1 MQKHLASRPSQ
12 LMKLSLFSF
21 TGVCSQEGMGVGF
34 SACITGHMTRGSASR
49 GRGSASK
56 GGVCSQGWGL
66 HQGVWGGSASNG
78 VSAYREG
85 RGLHIGGWTDPP
97 RRN

>member
-1 MQKHLASRPSQ
+1 
-12 LMKLSLFSF
+12 
-21 TGVCSQEGMGVGF
+21 MGVGF

-49 GRGSASK
+49 GHMTRGSASK

-66 HQGVWGGSASNG
+66 HQGVGGGESASNV

-85 RGLHIGGWTDPP
+85 RGLHIGGGWTDPP
-97 RRN
+97 AGTRKAGGTDPTGMLPC